1 MNAWV
6 RRIGG
11 FAAAIAMATA
21 GTSFAHEGDPSGTAW
36 PRQVEPPATAPY
48 PGSGNAAQATVDPLV
63 LDPIVRALVI
73 GIAANILREAAAQP
87 DPVDA
92 LGHAVERRIS
102 AALADPN
109 TMRLAERALQHAF
122 QDAPVELRE
131 PLALF
136 ATSVLHG
143 MRREML
149 EDMRPRGRY

>member
-1 MNAWV
+1 MNAWA

-21 GTSFAHEGDPSGTAW
+21 GAGVAHEGNPPGAAW
-36 PRQVEPPATAPY
+36 APQQVEPPANAPY
-48 PGSGNAAQATVDPLV
+48 LGAGNSPQATM
-63 LDPIVRALVI
+63 DPIVRALVI

-92 LGHAVERRIS
+92 LGNAVERRIVAVLS
-102 AALADPN
+102 DPN
-109 TMRLAERALQHAF
+109 TMRLVERALQHAF

-136 ATSVLHG
+136 AASVLHN
-143 MRREML
+143 MRRDIL
-149 EDMRPRGRY
+149 QDMRPRPRY